1 MPMLFIDGPTG
12 LVPQARKTL
21 IEEATAAMVE
31 GYRRQDVRIFFRNY
45 PPEDI
50 ALEGRQGVHQ
60 MRPIC
65 TLQVPQERDL
75 AVKRRL
81 IGRLNAAMA
90 LAYRGIADIDEV
102 MVFLNEY
109 PLEQVG
115 WAGHLAADEAGEAPR
130 QAASA

>member
-12 LVPQARKTL
+12 LAPEARKTL
-21 IEEATAAMVE
+21 IEDATAAMVE
-31 GYRRQDVRIFFRNY
+31 AYHRPDVRIFFRNY
-45 PPEDI
+45 PPQDI
-50 ALEGRQGVHQ
+50 AIEGRQGGLK

-75 AVKRRL
+75 GVKRRL
-81 IGRLNAAMA
+81 IDRLNTAMTA
-90 LAYRGIADIDEV
+90 AYRGIADVEEV

-115 WAGHLAADEAGEAPR
+115 WAGRLAADEA
-130 QAASA
+130 AARPLQVANV